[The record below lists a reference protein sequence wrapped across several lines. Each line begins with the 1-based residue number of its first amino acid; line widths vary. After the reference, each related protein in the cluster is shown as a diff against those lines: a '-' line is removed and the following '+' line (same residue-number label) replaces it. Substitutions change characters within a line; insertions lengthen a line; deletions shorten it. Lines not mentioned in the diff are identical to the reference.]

1 MKFILYL
8 SFESWDNFSAVR
20 FSYFTQLVVYM
31 QSIPT
36 SRSLALCAA
45 ANIILHL
52 IQEHF
57 FFLCCIPIH
66 NTLDLIKTETHII
79 VKYIP

>member
-20 FSYFTQLVVYM
+20 FSYFTQLVVY
-31 QSIPT
+31 IPICAAVST
-36 SRSLALCAA
+36 KFLSLSLRAA
-45 ANIILHL
+45 ANIIQHL

-57 FFLCCIPIH
+57 YFLYH
-66 NTLDLIKTETHII
+66 N
-79 VKYIP
+79 P